1 MKGEG
6 AEGEGEDEVKGEGGT
21 EVKIGIRV
29 KGGLLMERRW
39 R

>member
-6 AEGEGEDEVKGEGGT
+6 AEGEDEVKGEGGA